1 MQIFTL
7 IQFLVLSLCVILVV
21 AKDYYEILGVKRDA
35 SEKEIKR
42 KFRQLGKKKIFIFE
56 KLKEKKQFFF

>member
-1 MQIFTL
+1 MNIHSWL
-7 IQFLVLSLCVILVV
+7 QFIVLALCIIVTV

-42 KFRQLGKKKIFIFE
+42 KFRQLGKVPHLILRKKNNF
-56 KLKEKKQFFF
+56 